1 LLLSAQEIPMLPV
14 QRLRALAAAA
24 ILSMFAPNA
33 AYSQSSSQDDQQIQ
47 SELAAIGN
55 RGAIIARA
63 REQVLAILET
73 ENPCTA
79 WFREAD
85 ADPVGVFRSLHYQ
98 IERNKPSFV
107 FRMADGHHGQ
117 LFKHPWAASSFE
129 YGGRN
134 SIISLNPNGLFF
146 KSSLPVLELNSG
158 GSPARMVGIRD
169 LTLSSFKGNSDEA
182 QMTALLHEL
191 GHITGRIPED
201 DDSWDGRSSRNT
213 QEVLRYCK
221 NEIRGFA
228 QKSSSRGN

>member
-1 LLLSAQEIPMLPV
+1 MLPV
-14 QRLRALAAAA
+14 QSLRALAAAA
-24 ILSMFAPNA
+24 MLSLFAADAVSP
-33 AYSQSSSQDDQQIQ
+33 QSSSQDDVQIQ
-47 SELAAIGN
+47 SELAAMN
-55 RGAIIARA
+55 KRGAIIARA

-73 ENPCTA
+73 ENSCTA

-85 ADPVGVFRSLHYQ
+85 ADPAVIFRSLHYQ
-98 IERNKPSFV
+98 IEEDKPSFV

-117 LFKHPWAASSFE
+117 LFKHPWAASSLE

-134 SIISLNPNGLFF
+134 SIVSLNPNGLFF
-146 KSSLPVLELNSG
+146 KSSLPVLELNSA

-169 LTLSSFKGNSDEA
+169 LALASFRGNSSAA

-213 QEVLRYCK
+213 QEVLRHCK
-221 NEIRGFA
+221 NEIRGLA
-228 QKSSSRGN
+228 QKSSSGDN

>member
-1 LLLSAQEIPMLPV
+1 MLPV

-33 AYSQSSSQDDQQIQ
+33 AFSQSSSQDDQQIQ
-47 SELAAIGN
+47 SELAAMDK

-73 ENPCTA
+73 ENSCTA

-85 ADPVGVFRSLHYQ
+85 ADPAGVFQSLHYE
-98 IERNKPSFV
+98 IVKDKPSFV
-107 FRMADGHHGQ
+107 LSMENGHQGQ
-117 LFKHPWAASSFE
+117 LFKQPWAASSFE
-129 YGGRN
+129 NGGRN
-134 SIISLNPNGLFF
+134 SIVSLNPNGLFF
-146 KSSLPVLELNSG
+146 KSSLPVLELNSE
-158 GSPARMVGIRD
+158 GSPTRMVGFRS
-169 LTLSSFKGNSDEA
+169 LTLASFRGNSNAA

-191 GHITGRIPED
+191 GHTTGRLPED

-213 QEVLRYCK
+213 QEVLHYCK
-221 NEIRGFA
+221 DEIRGFA